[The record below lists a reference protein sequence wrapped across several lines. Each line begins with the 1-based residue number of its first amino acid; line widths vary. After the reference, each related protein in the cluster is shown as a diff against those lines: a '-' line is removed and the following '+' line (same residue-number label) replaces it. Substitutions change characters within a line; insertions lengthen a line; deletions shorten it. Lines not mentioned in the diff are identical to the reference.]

1 MDAKTDISIL
11 KENLQKA
18 GKAIRRRSSENESS
32 NKNSLDN
39 KRESREI
46 LIAKMEEIQLKHNS
60 LKHDLQ
66 RLLDEKEDI
75 VREKEE
81 MNLKVSCFG
90 IKCGL
95 MPPIQLTNQTIQR

>member
-1 MDAKTDISIL
+1 MVFLFSSFSFVFRQQLEDAKTDISIL

-18 GKAIRRRSSENESS
+18 GKAIRRRSSENESKS
-32 NKNSLDN
+32 SSTAD
-39 KRESREI
+39 KRESREV

-75 VREKEE
+75 VIEKEE
-81 MNLKVSCFG
+81 MNLKVFRF
-90 IKCGL
+90 KED
-95 MPPIQLTNQTIQR
+95 